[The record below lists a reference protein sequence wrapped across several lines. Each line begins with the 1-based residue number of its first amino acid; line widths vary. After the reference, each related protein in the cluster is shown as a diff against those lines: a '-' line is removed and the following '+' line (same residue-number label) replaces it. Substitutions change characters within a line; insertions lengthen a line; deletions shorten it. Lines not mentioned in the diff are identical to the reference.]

1 MRLAMAG
8 KRQTKA
14 QLLEELETLRLR
26 VEELE
31 NRERHREKTESGK
44 GENGDSLRTLV
55 ENMNDVLYTLDADGV
70 ITYISP
76 AITPILEYDPT
87 ELIGRSL
94 WDFVYEEDLFL
105 AKDQFQKITSTGR
118 MIRRE
123 YRVLDRSGKIRWLRT
138 SGKPSYKDDEV
149 IGLRGV
155 ATDVT
160 KRKWAEERLHL
171 LSQAVE
177 QSSEGIALSDL
188 EGNILFANK
197 AFADLHGYEVEEII
211 GKHIS
216 IFHTPEQIPAA
227 EEAIRQVRDMGKFI
241 GESWHARKDGTVFP
255 GLMHNSLLR
264 GSRGRPIGVMEM
276 LRDITDLKKA
286 EEKLRE
292 NQAELERRVKE
303 RTADLM
309 KAKEDLTSE
318 LKRGKETMNH
328 LITYQR
334 RLRSLASELT
344 LTEERE
350 RRQIAA
356 YLHDNI
362 GHALAMARIKLDS
375 LRSLVASADVA
386 ASLDDATDMIKAAIQ
401 EVRSLTF
408 ELSPPV
414 LHELGFA
421 EAVDWLAEQFHKV
434 NGITCTVAIDGQ
446 VNPLADEISIFLF
459 HSVRELLVNVAK
471 HAGAKSATISINRD
485 EEHIVIR
492 VADDGV
498 GFSPSKSD
506 SYFQENGGFGLFSI
520 RERFESIGGTMA
532 IESEPGKGCCVML
545 SAPLSIESLAP

>member
-1 MRLAMAG
+1 MAG
-8 KRQTKA
+8 KGQTKA
-14 QLLEELETLRLR
+14 QLLEELKLLRLR

-31 NRERHREKTESGK
+31 AREGNRKKTEIDLA
-44 GENGDSLRTLV
+44 ENGDNLRTLV
-55 ENMNDVLYTLDADGV
+55 ENINDVLYTLDTDGI
-70 ITYISP
+70 ITYVSP
-76 AITPILEYDPT
+76 AVKPILEYDPS
-87 ELIGRSL
+87 EVIGRSL
-94 WDFVYEEDLFL
+94 WDFVYDEDLSL
-105 AKDQFQKITSTGR
+105 AKDQFQKIISTGR
-118 MIRRE
+118 LILRE
-123 YRVLDRSGKIRWLRT
+123 YRVLDRSGKIRWLRA
-138 SGKPSYKDDEV
+138 SGKPSYKDDQV
-149 IGLRGV
+149 VGLRGV

-160 KRKWAEERLHL
+160 KRKWAEERLNL

-188 EGNILFANK
+188 EGNVLFVNK

-211 GKHIS
+211 GKHFS
-216 IFHTPEQIPAA
+216 IFHTPEQLPAV
-227 EEAIRQVRDMGKFI
+227 EEAIRQVREMGKFI
-241 GESWHARKDGTVFP
+241 GESWHARRDGTVFP

-264 GSRGRPIGVMEM
+264 GSRGRPIGFMAM

-292 NQAELERRVKE
+292 NQVELERRVKE

-318 LKRGKETMNH
+318 LKRRKETMNH
-328 LITYQR
+328 LLMYQR

-350 RRQIAA
+350 RRQIAS

-375 LRSLVASADVA
+375 LRGLVSPADVA

-414 LHELGFA
+414 LHELGFE
-421 EAVDWLAEQFHKV
+421 EAVDWLAERFHKV
-434 NGITCTVAIDGQ
+434 NGISCTVAIDGQ

-471 HAGAKSATISINRD
+471 HAGAKSAKISINRD
-485 EEHIVIR
+485 EDHIVIR
-492 VADDGV
+492 VEDDGV
-498 GFSPSKSD
+498 GFRPSKTD
-506 SYFQENGGFGLFSI
+506 SYLQENGGFGLFSI

-532 IESEPGKGCCVML
+532 IDSEPGRGCCVTL
-545 SAPLSIESLAP
+545 SAPLSSGGLAP

>member
-1 MRLAMAG
+1 MAG
-8 KRQTKA
+8 KGQTKA
-14 QLLEELETLRLR
+14 QLLEELKLLRLR

-31 NRERHREKTESGK
+31 AREGNRKKTVIDLA
-44 GENGDSLRTLV
+44 ENGDNLRTLV
-55 ENMNDVLYTLDADGV
+55 ENINDVLYTLDTDGI
-70 ITYISP
+70 ITYVSP
-76 AITPILEYDPT
+76 AVKPILEYDPS
-87 ELIGRSL
+87 EVIGRSL
-94 WDFVYEEDLFL
+94 WDFVYDEDLSL
-105 AKDQFQKITSTGR
+105 AKDQFQKIISTGR
-118 MIRRE
+118 LILRE
-123 YRVLDRSGKIRWLRT
+123 YRVLDRSGKIRWLRA
-138 SGKPSYKDDEV
+138 SGKPSYKDDQV
-149 IGLRGV
+149 VGLRGV

-160 KRKWAEERLHL
+160 KRKWAEERLNL

-188 EGNILFANK
+188 EGNVLFVNK

-211 GKHIS
+211 GKHFS
-216 IFHTPEQIPAA
+216 IFHTPEQLPAV
-227 EEAIRQVRDMGKFI
+227 EEAIRQVREMGKFI
-241 GESWHARKDGTVFP
+241 GESWHARRDGTVFP

-264 GSRGRPIGVMEM
+264 GSRGRPIGFMAM

-292 NQAELERRVKE
+292 NQVELERRVKE

-318 LKRGKETMNH
+318 LKRRKETMNH
-328 LITYQR
+328 LLMYQR

-350 RRQIAA
+350 RRQIAS

-375 LRSLVASADVA
+375 LRGLVSPGDVA

-414 LHELGFA
+414 LHELGFE

-434 NGITCTVAIDGQ
+434 NGISCTVAIDGQ

-471 HAGAKSATISINRD
+471 HAGAKSAKISINRD
-485 EEHIVIR
+485 EDHIVIR
-492 VADDGV
+492 VEDDGV
-498 GFSPSKSD
+498 GFRPSKTD
-506 SYFQENGGFGLFSI
+506 SYLQENGGFGLFSI

-532 IESEPGKGCCVML
+532 IDSEPGRGCCVTL
-545 SAPLSIESLAP
+545 SAPLSSGGLAP

>member
-1 MRLAMAG
+1 MAG
-8 KRQTKA
+8 KGQTKA
-14 QLLEELETLRLR
+14 QLLEELKALRLR

-31 NRERHREKTESGK
+31 ERERHRKKMEIDLGD
-44 GENGDSLRTLV
+44 NGNSLRTLV
-55 ENMNDVLYTLDADGV
+55 ENINDVLYTLDPDGI

-76 AITPILEYDPT
+76 AIKPILEYDPS

-94 WDFVYEEDLFL
+94 WDFVYEEDLVL
-105 AKDQFQKITSTGR
+105 AKDQFQKIISSGR
-118 MIRRE
+118 LILRE
-123 YRVLDRSGKIRWLRT
+123 YRLLERSGKIRWLRT
-138 SGKPSYKDDEV
+138 LGKPSYKDDEV
-149 IGLRGV
+149 VGLRGV

-188 EGNILFANK
+188 EGNVLFVNK

-211 GKHIS
+211 GKHFS
-216 IFHTPEQIPAA
+216 IFHTSEQMPSV
-227 EEAIRQVRDMGKFI
+227 EEAIRQVREMGKFI
-241 GESWHARKDGTVFP
+241 GESWHARRDGTVFP

-264 GSRGRPIGVMEM
+264 GSRGRPIGVMAM

-286 EEKLRE
+286 EDKLRE

-318 LKRGKETMNH
+318 LKRRKETMDH
-328 LITYQR
+328 LLVYQS

-375 LRSLVASADVA
+375 LRSLVSPGDAGVC
-386 ASLDDATDMIKAAIQ
+386 LDDATDMIKAAIQ

-408 ELSPPV
+408 ELSTPV
-414 LHELGFA
+414 IHELGFE
-421 EAVDWLAEQFHKV
+421 EAVDWLVEQFHKV
-434 NGITCTVAIDGQ
+434 NGISCTVAIEGQ
-446 VNPLADEISIFLF
+446 AKPLADETSIFLF

-471 HAGAKSATISINRD
+471 HARARSAKISISREHD
-485 EEHIVIR
+485 HIVIR
-492 VADDGV
+492 VEDDGV
-498 GFSPSKSD
+498 GFNPSKTD
-506 SYFQENGGFGLFSI
+506 SYLQENGGFGLFSI

-532 IESEPGKGCCVML
+532 IESQPGRGCCVIL
-545 SAPLSIESLAP
+545 SAPLSNGGVAL

>member
-1 MRLAMAG
+1 MAG
-8 KRQTKA
+8 KGQTKA
-14 QLLEELETLRLR
+14 QLLEELKGLRLR
-26 VEELE
+26 IEDLEE
-31 NRERHREKTESGK
+31 RERRRKDMDIDL
-44 GENGDSLRTLV
+44 GENGDNLRTLV
-55 ENMNDVLYTLDADGV
+55 ENINDVLYTLDPAGI
-70 ITYISP
+70 ITYVSP
-76 AITPILEYDPT
+76 AIKPILEYAPS

-94 WDFVYEEDLFL
+94 WDFIYEEDLAL
-105 AKDQFQKITSTGR
+105 ARDQFQKIIATGR
-118 MIRRE
+118 LILRE
-123 YRVLDRSGKIRWLRT
+123 YRVLDRFGKIRWLRT
-138 SGKPSYKDDEV
+138 SGKPSYKEGEV
-149 IGLRGV
+149 VGLRGV

-160 KRKWAEERLHL
+160 KRKWAEERLNL

-188 EGNILFANK
+188 DGNVLFVNK
-197 AFADLHGYEVEEII
+197 AFAELHGYEVEEII
-211 GKHIS
+211 GKHFS
-216 IFHTPEQIPAA
+216 LFHTAEQMPAV
-227 EEAIRQVRDMGKFI
+227 EEAIRQVREMGKFI
-241 GESWHARKDGTVFP
+241 GESWHARRDGTVFP

-264 GSRGRPIGVMEM
+264 GSRGRPIGVMAM

-309 KAKEDLTSE
+309 QAKEDLTSE
-318 LKRGKETMNH
+318 LKRRKETMNH
-328 LITYQR
+328 LLLYQN

-375 LRSLVASADVA
+375 LRGLVAHPDVA
-386 ASLDDATDMIKAAIQ
+386 SSLDDATDMIKAAIQ

-414 LHELGFA
+414 LHELGFE

-434 NGITCTVAIDGQ
+434 NGISCSVAIDGP

-459 HSVRELLVNVAK
+459 HSLRELLVNVAK
-471 HAGAKSATISINRD
+471 HAGAKSAKISINRHED
-485 EEHIVIR
+485 HIVIS

-498 GFSPSKSD
+498 GFSPAKAD
-506 SYFQENGGFGLFSI
+506 SYVQENGGFGLFSI

-532 IESEPGKGCCVML
+532 IESQPGGGCCVIL
-545 SAPLSIESLAP
+545 SAPLSSGASESMKE

>member
-1 MRLAMAG
+1 MAG
-8 KRQTKA
+8 KGQTKA
-14 QLLEELETLRLR
+14 QLLEELKELRLR

-31 NRERHREKTESGK
+31 ERERNRKTTEIDL
-44 GENGDSLRTLV
+44 GENGDNLRTLV
-55 ENMNDVLYTLDADGV
+55 ENINDVLYTLDAEGI

-76 AITPILEYDPT
+76 AIKPILEYDPS
-87 ELIGRSL
+87 EVIGRPL
-94 WDFVYEEDLFL
+94 WDFVYDEDLSL
-105 AKDQFQKITSTGR
+105 AKDQFQKIISTGR
-118 MIRRE
+118 LILRE
-123 YRVLDRSGKIRWLRT
+123 YRVLDRSGKIRWLRA
-138 SGKPSYKDDEV
+138 SGKPSYKDDQV

-160 KRKWAEERLHL
+160 KRKWAEERLNL

-188 EGNILFANK
+188 EGNVLFVNK

-211 GKHIS
+211 GKHFS
-216 IFHTPEQIPAA
+216 IFHTPEQLPAV
-227 EEAIRQVRDMGKFI
+227 EEAIRQVREMGKFI
-241 GESWHARKDGTVFP
+241 GESWHARRDGTVFP

-264 GSRGRPIGVMEM
+264 GSRGRPIGFMAM

-292 NQAELERRVKE
+292 NQVELERRVKE

-318 LKRGKETMNH
+318 LRRRKETMNH
-328 LITYQR
+328 LLMYQR

-350 RRQIAA
+350 RRQIAS

-375 LRSLVASADVA
+375 LRGLVSPADVA

-414 LHELGFA
+414 LHELGFE
-421 EAVDWLAEQFHKV
+421 EAVDWLAERFHKV
-434 NGITCTVAIDGQ
+434 NGISCTVAIDGQ

-471 HAGAKSATISINRD
+471 HAGAKSAKISINRD
-485 EEHIVIR
+485 EDHIVIR
-492 VADDGV
+492 VEDDGV
-498 GFSPSKSD
+498 GFSPSKTD

-532 IESEPGKGCCVML
+532 IESQPGRGCCVIL
-545 SAPLSIESLAP
+545 SAPLSSGGLAP

>member
-1 MRLAMAG
+1 MAG
-8 KRQTKA
+8 KGQTKA
-14 QLLEELETLRLR
+14 QLLEELKELRLR

-31 NRERHREKTESGK
+31 ERERNRKTTEIDL
-44 GENGDSLRTLV
+44 GENGDNLRTLV
-55 ENMNDVLYTLDADGV
+55 ENINDVLYTLDAEGI

-76 AITPILEYDPT
+76 AIKPILEYDPS
-87 ELIGRSL
+87 EVIGRSL
-94 WDFVYEEDLFL
+94 WDFVYDEDLSL
-105 AKDQFQKITSTGR
+105 AKDQFQKIISTGR
-118 MIRRE
+118 LILRE
-123 YRVLDRSGKIRWLRT
+123 YRVLDRSGKIRWLRA
-138 SGKPSYKDDEV
+138 SGKPSYKDDQV

-160 KRKWAEERLHL
+160 KRKWAEERLNL

-188 EGNILFANK
+188 EGNVLFVNK

-211 GKHIS
+211 GKHFS
-216 IFHTPEQIPAA
+216 IFHTSEQMPAM

-241 GESWHARKDGTVFP
+241 GESWHSRRDGTVFP
-255 GLMHNSLLR
+255 GLTHNSLLR
-264 GSRGRPIGVMEM
+264 GSRGRPIGFMAM

-292 NQAELERRVKE
+292 NQVELERRVKE

-318 LKRGKETMNH
+318 LRRRKETMNH
-328 LITYQR
+328 LLMYQR

-350 RRQIAA
+350 RRQIAS

-375 LRSLVASADVA
+375 LRGLVSPADLA

-414 LHELGFA
+414 LHELGFE
-421 EAVDWLAEQFHKV
+421 EAVDWLAERFHKV
-434 NGITCTVAIDGQ
+434 NGISCTVAIDGQ

-471 HAGAKSATISINRD
+471 HAGAKSAKISINRD
-485 EEHIVIR
+485 EDHIVIR
-492 VADDGV
+492 VEDDGV

-532 IESEPGKGCCVML
+532 IESQPGRGCCVIL
-545 SAPLSIESLAP
+545 SAPLSSGGLAP

>member
-1 MRLAMAG
+1 MAG
-8 KRQTKA
+8 KGQTKA
-14 QLLEELETLRLR
+14 QLLEELKELRLR

-31 NRERHREKTESGK
+31 ERERNRKTTEIDL
-44 GENGDSLRTLV
+44 GENGDNLRTLV
-55 ENMNDVLYTLDADGV
+55 ENINDVLYTLDAEGI

-76 AITPILEYDPT
+76 AIKPILEYDPS
-87 ELIGRSL
+87 EVIGRPL
-94 WDFVYEEDLFL
+94 WDFVYDEDLSL
-105 AKDQFQKITSTGR
+105 AKDQFQKIISTGR
-118 MIRRE
+118 LILRE
-123 YRVLDRSGKIRWLRT
+123 YRVLDRSGKIRWLRA
-138 SGKPSYKDDEV
+138 SGKPSYKDDQV

-160 KRKWAEERLHL
+160 KRKWAEERLNL

-188 EGNILFANK
+188 EGNVLFVNK

-211 GKHIS
+211 GKHFS
-216 IFHTPEQIPAA
+216 IFHTPEQLPAV
-227 EEAIRQVRDMGKFI
+227 EEAIRQVREMGKFI
-241 GESWHARKDGTVFP
+241 GESWHARRDGTVFP

-264 GSRGRPIGVMEM
+264 GSRGRPIGFMAM

-292 NQAELERRVKE
+292 NQVELERRVKE

-318 LKRGKETMNH
+318 LRRRKETMNH
-328 LITYQR
+328 LLMYQR

-350 RRQIAA
+350 RRQIAS

-375 LRSLVASADVA
+375 LRGLVSPADLA

-414 LHELGFA
+414 LHELGFE
-421 EAVDWLAEQFHKV
+421 EAVDWLAERFHKV
-434 NGITCTVAIDGQ
+434 NGISCTVAIDGQ

-471 HAGAKSATISINRD
+471 HAGAKSAKISINRD
-485 EEHIVIR
+485 EDHIVIR
-492 VADDGV
+492 VEDDGV
-498 GFSPSKSD
+498 GFSPSKTD
-506 SYFQENGGFGLFSI
+506 SYLQENGGFGLFSI

-532 IESEPGKGCCVML
+532 IESQPGRGCCVIL
-545 SAPLSIESLAP
+545 SAPLSSGGLAP

>member
-1 MRLAMAG
+1 MAG
-8 KRQTKA
+8 KGQTKA
-14 QLLEELETLRLR
+14 QLLEELKLLRLR

-31 NRERHREKTESGK
+31 AREGNRKKTEIDLA
-44 GENGDSLRTLV
+44 ENGDNLRTLV
-55 ENMNDVLYTLDADGV
+55 ENINDVLYTLDTDGI
-70 ITYISP
+70 ITYVSP
-76 AITPILEYDPT
+76 AVKPILEYDPS
-87 ELIGRSL
+87 EVIGRSL
-94 WDFVYEEDLFL
+94 WDFVYDEDLSL
-105 AKDQFQKITSTGR
+105 AKDQFQKIISTGR
-118 MIRRE
+118 LILRE
-123 YRVLDRSGKIRWLRT
+123 YRVLDRSGKIRWLRA
-138 SGKPSYKDDEV
+138 SGKPSYKDDQV
-149 IGLRGV
+149 VGLRGV

-160 KRKWAEERLHL
+160 KRKWAEERLNL

-188 EGNILFANK
+188 EGNVLFVNK

-211 GKHIS
+211 GKHFS
-216 IFHTPEQIPAA
+216 IFHTPEQLPAV
-227 EEAIRQVRDMGKFI
+227 EEAIRQVREMGKFI
-241 GESWHARKDGTVFP
+241 GESWHARRDGTVFP

-264 GSRGRPIGVMEM
+264 GSRGRPIGFMAM

-292 NQAELERRVKE
+292 NQVELERRVKE

-318 LKRGKETMNH
+318 LKRRKETMNH
-328 LITYQR
+328 LLMYQR

-350 RRQIAA
+350 RRQIAS

-375 LRSLVASADVA
+375 LRGLVSPGDVA

-414 LHELGFA
+414 LHELGFE

-434 NGITCTVAIDGQ
+434 NGISCTVAIDGQ

-471 HAGAKSATISINRD
+471 HAGAKSAKISINRD
-485 EEHIVIR
+485 EDHIVIR
-492 VADDGV
+492 VEDDGV
-498 GFSPSKSD
+498 GFRPSKTD
-506 SYFQENGGFGLFSI
+506 SYLQENGGFGLFSI

-532 IESEPGKGCCVML
+532 IDSEPGRGCCVTL
-545 SAPLSIESLAP
+545 SAPLSSGGLAP